1 MYDVAR
7 GFARQVPL
15 TKLVNLDLDIRPYL
29 TSLMISALH
38 RHNDELVIPQGL
50 KFRQVPIEHFEN
62 MIMKKAGENYD
73 QWGAIG
79 AQLAGPQAS

>member
-1 MYDVAR
+1 
-7 GFARQVPL
+7 
-15 TKLVNLDLDIRPYL
+15 
-29 TSLMISALH
+29 MISALH

-73 QWGAIG
+73 QWGTIG